1 MVFKIVFT
9 RYGRIVVVVVVVDE
23 NSCGGDNGCTTTRR
37 RLLLQYYIVENVT
50 AAIADEQ
57 CVIEKGLG
65 GDVTGRRV

>member
-1 MVFKIVFT
+1 
-9 RYGRIVVVVVVVDE
+9 VDE